1 MKINW
6 DDFGGRKFILAQQSL
21 IIASIALLI
30 GKCSDVQFVVL
41 VLGILAAYGISNV
54 NDPEKKNVNKSSPSV
69 EK

>member
-1 MKINW
+1 MKIHF
-6 DDFGGRKFILAQQSL
+6 DDFGGRKFVLAEQGL

-30 GKCSDVQFVVL
+30 GKCSDVQFVIL

-54 NDPEKKNVNKSSPSV
+54 NDPEKKNMNKSVPPT